1 MTLFPTN
8 VIVQKKKPF
17 RPHPTVL
24 TPDPGAMSFTI
35 FVEGFMDIMTMHAF
49 SFFPICVGAENKF
62 FENLAFVPPMTP

>member
-1 MTLFPTN
+1 MGVKRTIFQDF
-8 VIVQKKKPF
+8 IHFHF

-62 FENLAFVPPMTP
+62 FENLALVPPMTS